1 MIEESLDRRSQRTRA
16 ALQAAFVQL
25 LLKDGYDEL
34 KIGAVAKTAN
44 VGRSTLY
51 EHYRTKQDLLRGT
64 LDGPFSILA
73 ALVEPDGSLDAVVSL
88 LMHFREHQ
96 QVARV
101 LLTWPTRPVLG
112 QALAALIL
120 DRLQC
125 VDAGQTSI
133 PLEMTARQIADAQLV
148 LVECWVLGRPVC
160 DMDAIAQALKAT
172 ARALAAAARPWE

>member
-88 LMHFREHQ
+88 
-96 QVARV
+96 
-101 LLTWPTRPVLG
+101 
-112 QALAALIL
+112 
-120 DRLQC
+120 
-125 VDAGQTSI
+125 
-133 PLEMTARQIADAQLV
+133 
-148 LVECWVLGRPVC
+148 
-160 DMDAIAQALKAT
+160 
-172 ARALAAAARPWE
+172 